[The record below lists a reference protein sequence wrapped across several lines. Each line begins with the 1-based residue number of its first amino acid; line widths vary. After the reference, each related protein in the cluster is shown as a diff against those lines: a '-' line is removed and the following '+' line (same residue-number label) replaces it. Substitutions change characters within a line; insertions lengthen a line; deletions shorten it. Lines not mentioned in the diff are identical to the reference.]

1 MKSSITKLCGVATF
15 LLSGHIFAIDSICD
29 VSGNTTL
36 YHLAT
41 MSSWEQMFP
50 YARTNIA
57 TDISGPTSH
66 SMSNTW
72 HAVNSW
78 HVIFNMP
85 AGQYYWAGGSSL
97 DIGDENGLWEPVG
110 FDSCVNTH
118 VVQLTSVG
126 VDTSAGVIGYI
137 DKNLNMPSIQFSASV
152 SPSNTALSDVTFSW
166 YLELNY
172 SSDGN
177 SYSHR
182 IPAAGTVNIT
192 GNNTWQP
199 NWNGLL
205 AGGNDLTVY
214 VSASAPGSSTGTVS
228 KSGFAIHGENPT
240 TAEVQA
246 YAGSS
251 PWFLHKLIM
260 KESSYQQFLGSP
272 GMPLVNI
279 QGPAYGLMQVK
290 TSPTEAE
297 KWNWQQNI
305 EGGKSRLNGMYAQAA
320 AWYDSQTNQWE
331 QYNLIHPPVAP
342 AYKEYDSVTYSYN
355 PTGGQMHLRDGI
367 WIKMYNGADPHWLV
381 WKNDVIPS
389 YWKYNDENNYVNS
402 VSNQTL

>member
-15 LLSGHIFAIDSICD
+15 LLSGHTFAIDSICD

-85 AGQYYWAGGSSL
+85 AGQYYWAGASSL

-118 VVQLTSVG
+118 VVQLTSVD
-126 VDTSAGVIGYI
+126 VDTPAGVIGYI
-137 DKNLNMPSIQFSASV
+137 DNNLNMPSIQFSASV
-152 SPSNTALSDVTFSW
+152 SPSNTALSDLTFSW

-172 SSDGN
+172 TSDGN

-199 NWNGLL
+199 SWSGLL

-214 VSASAPGSSTGTVS
+214 VSASAPGSSTGTIS
-228 KSGFAIHGENPT
+228 KGGFAIHGEDPT
-240 TAEVQA
+240 ASQIA
-246 YAGSS
+246 SYAGTS
-251 PWFLHKLIM
+251 PWFLTRMIM
-260 KESSYQQFLGSP
+260 QESSNRQFSGGIGL
-272 GMPLVNI
+272 PLV
-279 QGPAYGLMQVK
+279 GGVGYGLMQVDNPPP
-290 TSPTEAE
+290 SEAA

-305 EGGKSRLNGMYAQAA
+305 TEGVSILNGKYSEAVS
-320 AWYDSQTNQWE
+320 WYDSQIGQWAL
-331 QYNLIHPPVAP
+331 YNASNSPVAAP
-342 AYKEYDSVTYSYN
+342 SSVTYGSITYSYS
-355 PTGGQMHLRDGI
+355 PAGGEKPLTDGI
-367 WIKMYNGADPHWLV
+367 WIKMYNGASPHWLA
-381 WKNDVIPS
+381 WQNTEEGDP
-389 YWKYNDENNYVNS
+389 YWQVSDSAGYVQA
-402 VSNQTL
+402 VSTAL